1 MSAKHLKDMVQVI
14 IYSLEEALKVLDF
27 VLWLN
32 SYYFV
37 LLDSFPL
44 FLHFLTFL
52 IKFALWTWGE
62 AYEAKAFLQTRGG
75 GHGVCPWGGP
85 AGSCSVSTPCRVT
98 LQLLPSRSE
107 RNRITWW
114 GLFLQSLNLGWPCDI
129 IGQWNV
135 AEVIVCLS

>member
-52 IKFALWTWGE
+52 IKFALWAWGGRPTRLKLFYKQEVGDTGSVPGE
-62 AYEAKAFLQTRGG
+62 APQ
-75 GHGVCPWGGP
+75 GP
-85 AGSCSVSTPCRVT
+85 AQF
-98 LQLLPSRSE
+98 LHLL
-107 RNRITWW
+107 
-114 GLFLQSLNLGWPCDI
+114 
-129 IGQWNV
+129 
-135 AEVIVCLS
+135 AK